1 MAPGEAVE
9 LGGCRNNSMTA
20 DNAPGVTLDGVWDVC
35 ATVCCRVACTAAVP
49 STERLG
55 TCGVEEA
62 ASPSTAKST
71 EVSARCSMIC
81 TIMLEQGNKQKPNA

>member
-1 MAPGEAVE
+1 MAHGEAVE
-9 LGGCRNNSMTA
+9 LGGCRNNSLAA
-20 DNAPGVTLDGVWDVC
+20 DNAPGDALDGVRNVC
-35 ATVCCRVACTAAVP
+35 ATTCCRAACIAGVLGTG
-49 STERLG
+49 RLG

-81 TIMLEQGNKQKPNA
+81 TIMLGQGIEQKPNA